1 MLGASINNNLKMK
14 RYMKKILFY
23 FLIMICLSTITGCSN
38 YSEME
43 IPYKD
48 DHINEPSTNYT
59 YRFVG
64 QSEHFYFQ
72 TGKVYYDGKY
82 RALLI
87 SNLKVKD
94 NVKSNATFSI
104 DLYFN
109 DKSLFVADRNLTK
122 NAFEDTIIAESG
134 ELGERDISGNVI
146 GESDSFLET
155 TKENFKS
162 SIKLEAKYC
171 INNKCKTEPFDIEYL
186 D

>member
-1 MLGASINNNLKMK
+1 
-14 RYMKKILFY
+14 MKKMLIC
-23 FLIMICLSTITGCSN
+23 FLIITCLFTITGCSD
-38 YSEME
+38 YSQME

-48 DHINEPSTNYT
+48 DRINEPSTNYT
-59 YRFVG
+59 YRFIG

-82 RALLI
+82 RSLLI

-94 NVKSNATFSI
+94 NAKEDATFSI
-104 DLYFN
+104 NLYFN
-109 DKSLFVADRNLTK
+109 DRSLFGGNDTLTK
-122 NAFEDTIIAESG
+122 KDFENTIIAESG
-134 ELGERDISGNVI
+134 ELGERDINGDVI

-162 SIKLEAKYC
+162 SIRLEAKYC
-171 INNKCKTEPFDIEYL
+171 IKNECKTEQFSIEYL

>member
-1 MLGASINNNLKMK
+1 MK
-14 RYMKKILFY
+14 TKNVKKILAIIVIL
-23 FLIMICLSTITGCSN
+23 FLFIFDNYCIAFDYSKPYESNKNYCFSVEDTNSTEVN
-38 YSEME
+38 
-43 IPYKD
+43 
-48 DHINEPSTNYT
+48 N
-59 YRFVG
+59 
-64 QSEHFYFQ
+64 
-72 TGKVYYDGKY
+72 
-82 RALLI
+82 
-87 SNLKVKD
+87 
-94 NVKSNATFSI
+94 
-104 DLYFN
+104 LYFN

-171 INNKCKTEPFDIEYL
+171 INNKCKTEPFNIEYL

>member
-1 MLGASINNNLKMK
+1 
-14 RYMKKILFY
+14 MKKNIILF
-23 FLIMICLSTITGCSN
+23 LVIICLFTITGCLD
-38 YSEME
+38 YSQME

-48 DHINEPSTNYT
+48 DHMNEPSTNYT
-59 YRFVG
+59 YRFIG

-72 TGKVYYDGKY
+72 TGKVYYNGKY
-82 RALLI
+82 RSLLI

-104 DLYFN
+104 NLYFN
-109 DKSLFVADRNLTK
+109 DKLLYGDVYNSETLTK
-122 NAFEDTIIAESG
+122 KAFENTIIAEAG
-134 ELGERDISGNVI
+134 ELGERDINGDVI

-162 SIKLEAKYC
+162 SIRLEAKYC
-171 INNKCKTEPFDIEYL
+171 INNKCKTEQFNIEYL